1 MKNDDNSL
9 EIDNNII
16 NLNYDNLVSERGELN
31 LITINF
37 LENIYRKNFSLDNI
51 EEELDNLEISKSL
64 NDNDRKN
71 LNTKK
76 RNKIYI

>member
-51 EEELDNLEISKSL
+51 EEELDNLEIKS
-64 NDNDRKN
+64 
-71 LNTKK
+71 
-76 RNKIYI
+76 

>member
-51 EEELDNLEISKSL
+51 EEELDNLEIKSL
-64 NDNDRKN
+64 NDNDG
-71 LNTKK
+71 KK
-76 RNKIYI
+76 FKYKKKDKLYI

>member
-9 EIDNNII
+9 EIDNNTI

-51 EEELDNLEISKSL
+51 EEELDNLEIKSL
-64 NDNDRKN
+64 NDNDG
-71 LNTKK
+71 KK
-76 RNKIYI
+76 FKYKKKDKLYI